1 MWQTVENKQKF
12 ISQIMTSKSPARSA
26 DDIDATA
33 LSYAEI
39 KALSASNP
47 YIKEKM
53 ELDTE
58 VAKLKMVRT
67 SFMNEKYAL
76 EDKVIKYYPQKIAS
90 LTQALKGYEKDLSTI
105 SQYPQQEDKFY
116 TMTIDGLGYT
126 EKKQAGEA
134 LIERCKKITTEDE
147 IHIGDYRGFSMSVE
161 YNEFYSSFKLNLK
174 AEMTYSVYLGA
185 DIYGNIQRIDNA
197 LADIGEEI
205 DKTRRDLED
214 TKTQFEVAKVDSRLE
229 FPQETELTEKLER
242 LAKLDALLNMDKKGN
257 DKVIM
262 AEPGDSETIPL
273 KKAVG
278 MER

>member
-1 MWQTVENKQKF
+1 
-12 ISQIMTSKSPARSA
+12 
-26 DDIDATA
+26 
-33 LSYAEI
+33 
-39 KALSASNP
+39 
-47 YIKEKM
+47 
-53 ELDTE
+53 
-58 VAKLKMVRT
+58 MVRT

-116 TMTIDGLGYT
+116 TMTINGLGYT

-197 LADIGEEI
+197 LAGIGEEI
-205 DKTRRDLED
+205 DNTRRDLED
-214 TKTQFEVAKVDSRLE
+214 TKTQFEVAKVDSQLD
-229 FPQETELTEKLER
+229 FPQEAELT
-242 LAKLDALLNMDKKGN
+242 
-257 DKVIM
+257 
-262 AEPGDSETIPL
+262 
-273 KKAVG
+273 
-278 MER
+278 